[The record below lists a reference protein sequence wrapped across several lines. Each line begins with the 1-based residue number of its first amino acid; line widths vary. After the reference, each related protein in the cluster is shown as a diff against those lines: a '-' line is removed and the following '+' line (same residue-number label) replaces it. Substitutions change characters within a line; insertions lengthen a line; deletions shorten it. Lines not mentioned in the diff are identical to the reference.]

1 MSTKSQTPLLDD
13 RQIVRLGRIAVPIV
27 ILVLWQLGAEVYG
40 QFALVTPAE
49 TLETAVDGF
58 QDGWMVEDLL
68 VTLTT
73 LVIAYIIAVV
83 SGIWVGIMLG
93 LNRFWQEVF
102 EPAILGTYSIPKI
115 TLFPIFLLIFGLGMD
130 SMIAFGWFHGV
141 FPVLIL
147 TMSAMATID
156 DTHMNVAQSLG
167 LSQWQRFKEVIVPS
181 ILAGLVIG
189 LRLGFSLTFLGII
202 IGEMFAARAGLG
214 HSLMLY
220 METVQVDRMLAIITV
235 LVLVASVIN
244 AVFYIIET
252 RLRRR
257 AGSSGDVA
265 AM

>member
-1 MSTKSQTPLLDD
+1 MSTRSETSLPGNWS
-13 RQIVRLGRIAVPIV
+13 IVRIGRIAVPLI
-27 ILVLWQLGAEVYG
+27 ILALWQLGAEVYG
-40 QFALVTPAE
+40 QFALATP
-49 TLETAVDGF
+49 LETFETMVDGF

-68 VTLTT
+68 VTVTT
-73 LVIAYIIAVV
+73 LIVAYLIAVV
-83 SGIWVGIMLG
+83 SGVWVGIMLG
-93 LNRFWQEVF
+93 LSRFWQEVF
-102 EPAILGTYSIPKI
+102 EPVILGTYSIPKI

-130 SMIAFGWFHGV
+130 SMVAFGWFHGV

-147 TMSAMATID
+147 TMSAMTTID

-181 ILAGLVIG
+181 ILPGLVIG
-189 LRLGFSLTFLGII
+189 LRLGFSLTFLGIV

-235 LVLVASVIN
+235 LVLIAAVIN
-244 AVFYIIET
+244 AAFYIIEA

>member
-1 MSTKSQTPLLDD
+1 MSTKSERPLLDN
-13 RQIVRLGRIAVPIV
+13 RRIVRIGRIAVPIV
-27 ILVLWQLGAEVYG
+27 ILVLWQLGAELYG
-40 QFALVTPAE
+40 QFALATPLE

-58 QDGWMVEDLL
+58 QEGWMIDDLL

-73 LVIAYIIAVV
+73 LLIAYIIAVV
-83 SGIWVGIMLG
+83 SGVWIGIMLG

-181 ILAGLVIG
+181 ILPGLVIG

-202 IGEMFAARAGLG
+202 IGEMFAARTGLG

-235 LVLVASVIN
+235 LVLVAATIN